1 MFYFTWQ
8 IVSSIQQIF
17 SKQFLVFSRY
27 LANSFQYL
35 ADIQQIV
42 SSIQQ
47 IFSKQF
53 LVLSR
58 YLANS
63 FYLCGIYLGLLANSF
78 QQFLVFSR
86 YLANSFQYL
95 ADMQQIVS
103 SIQQIFSKQFLVFS
117 RYLANSFYLCGICL
131 GLLANSFQQFLL
143 SQEIVSGFYRN
154 GKQRGQGTPQYIQ

>member
-35 ADIQQIV
+35 ADIQ
-42 SSIQQ
+42 
-47 IFSKQF
+47 
-53 LVLSR
+53 L
-58 YLANS
+58 
-63 FYLCGIYLGLLANSF
+63 
-78 QQFLVFSR
+78 
-86 YLANSFQYL
+86 
-95 ADMQQIVS
+95 IVS

-154 GKQRGQGTPQYIQ
+154 GKQRGQGTPQYIYIYKYICIRYRYTVYVKIGTDFDIMSGGQNYIAVDMAKVDGPQSVVKVSISVFS